1 MQYVLSV
8 VKAIAP
14 QSSPVAVADTPKS
27 TAAFT
32 TDVPSMVAIVKRH
45 VPTATVSSDVGQELQ
60 LRLPLGAVSTF
71 PLLFEELEVC
81 NSLIDMWFHVTR
93 VPLQSRRAELG
104 FVTFGIGTVTLED
117 VFLKVGKIGRTGA
130 YFMRHSL

>member
-1 MQYVLSV
+1 MCRNDDVSQGTLRRRGELLASRFNESDLYTWRLFPCAVRAFRF

-14 QSSPVAVADTPKS
+14 QSSPVAVADTPRS

-60 LRLPLGAVSTF
+60 LRLPLGAVCDVST
-71 PLLFEELEVC
+71 PL
-81 NSLIDMWFHVTR
+81 
-93 VPLQSRRAELG
+93 RRA
-104 FVTFGIGTVTLED
+104 
-117 VFLKVGKIGRTGA
+117 
-130 YFMRHSL
+130 